1 MSARE
6 QVYFN
11 STSNTLEP
19 MPSSGGTPANT
30 AASVTDLNA
39 KAAKSVQL
47 TGTLTSAGWTGSSA
61 PYTQTVTITG
71 ITAAMNGLVGLTQ
84 SATQAQFKA
93 AANAAMRP
101 TAQGVDSITITA
113 EGTKPTINLP
123 ITVTVW
129 Y

>member
-1 MSARE
+1 MAARE

-11 STSNTLEP
+11 SSGNTLEP

-30 AASVTDLNA
+30 AASVTEVDT
-39 KAAKSVQL
+39 KAAKSTQL
-47 TGTLTSAGWTGSSA
+47 TGTLSTAGWTGSSA

-71 ITAAMNGLVGLTQ
+71 ITALMNGIVSLNQ

-93 AANAAMRP
+93 AALAMMRP
-101 TAQGVDSITITA
+101 TAQGVDSITIIA
-113 EGTKPTINLP
+113 EGVKPIINLP
-123 ITVTVW
+123 IVVTVW